1 MNSLIQT
8 TGSLV
13 LSLVV
18 NGMPVEAR
26 FLLDDG
32 AACELAARQARTWR
46 REKRLVI
53 EQRSGEWCVAGTV
66 INDQWI
72 AVQWRR
78 AAQDRQSNGWHIRM
92 PLRATGPSVPVS
104 HMAPTWNLDVVDR
117 GIQARM
123 RFRQSSNGL
132 EVHHQGSERALEMSS
147 SVGGVTP
154 SSAIRLSR
162 RDDGR
167 VLVSGR
173 HPSGGSYSVV
183 IDREAVP

>member
-1 MNSLIQT
+1 MNSLLQT

-18 NGMPVEAR
+18 NGTPVEAR
-26 FLLDDG
+26 FLVDDG
-32 AACELAARQARTWR
+32 AACALAARQASTWR

-66 INDQWI
+66 INDQWV

-78 AAQDRQSNGWHIRM
+78 AAQDRQSNGWHVRM
-92 PLRATGPSVPVS
+92 PLRAIGPSVPVS
-104 HMAPTWNLDVVDR
+104 DMAPTWNLDVVDR

-123 RFRQSSNGL
+123 RFRQSSNHL
-132 EVHHQGSERALEMSS
+132 DAHHHGSERALGMTS
-147 SVGGVTP
+147 SVQELTP